1 MARLYV
7 GTSGWNYPGWKDGF
21 YAGVPRRRWLAHY
34 AKRFAAVEVN
44 ATFYRSIRA
53 ETLTRWRD
61 ETPVAFRFAVK
72 GHRVVTHIR
81 RLEDTNDSIA
91 QQMGDLEPIL
101 DKLSVV
107 LWQTPARFQKNLDR
121 LEAFARALDR
131 RRGVRHVVEF
141 RAFSWFDHDTAAC
154 LTAHPLG
161 SAISDAS
168 RWPRWDAVTSDLV
181 YVRLHGRPHTYRS
194 AYGEDELASWAAR
207 IRSWLAEAREVH
219 VCFDNTMQAAAP
231 DDARPLLATVGETD
245 G

>member
-7 GTSGWNYPGWKDGF
+7 GTSGWNYPEWKVGF

-34 AKRFAAVEVN
+34 AKRFAGVEVN

-81 RLEDTNDSIA
+81 RLEDTNHSIA

-131 RRGVRHVVEF
+131 RRGCATSSNSALLPGSITTPQPASPRTRWARRSRTPRPG
-141 RAFSWFDHDTAAC
+141 RAGM
-154 LTAHPLG
+154 P
-161 SAISDAS
+161 
-168 RWPRWDAVTSDLV
+168 
-181 YVRLHGRPHTYRS
+181 
-194 AYGEDELASWAAR
+194 
-207 IRSWLAEAREVH
+207 
-219 VCFDNTMQAAAP
+219 
-231 DDARPLLATVGETD
+231 
-245 G
+245 